1 MGSQSVTNM
10 SVILLAMVMVSA
22 LSVVFVKYDSR
33 LKFNQLKK
41 EFREQDRLGVEW
53 GRLQLEQNTWST
65 NNRIEKIARATL
77 GLQAPTSQQLVYVK
91 VK

>member
-1 MGSQSVTNM
+1 MGSHSVTNM
-10 SVILLAMVMVSA
+10 SVILLVMVMVSA

-65 NNRIEKIARATL
+65 NNRIEKIARGTL
-77 GLQAPTSQQLVYVK
+77 NLQVPTSEQIVYVK